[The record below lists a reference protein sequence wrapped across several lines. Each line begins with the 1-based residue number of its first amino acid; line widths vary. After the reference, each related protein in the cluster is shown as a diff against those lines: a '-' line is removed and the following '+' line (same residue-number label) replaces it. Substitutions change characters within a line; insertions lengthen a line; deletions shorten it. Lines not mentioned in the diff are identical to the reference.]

1 MKRLKRQFPQG
12 PVLQAE
18 CPSHKAAAT
27 PGKKTDIPILSQFF
41 MERISKKLNK
51 KSVNISEKTMKSFLE
66 YEWPGN
72 VRELEN
78 IIERIVNTES
88 IPDSFM
94 KTDSSV
100 YEKAEENIN
109 ELKQEATCEVIDE
122 SLES

>member
-1 MKRLKRQFPQG
+1 
-12 PVLQAE
+12 
-18 CPSHKAAAT
+18 
-27 PGKKTDIPILSQFF
+27 